1 MVLSERLEEFL
12 EKPNLGILATLR
24 KDGSPHLTVVWYEW
38 ADGEVLLTV
47 TDTRVK
53 YKNVMRDPRVSL
65 AVTANEH
72 PYKEVVLE
80 GIAEVSPEGGPELF
94 RGRRWPA
101 NYSNSRQP
109 ARSAAG
115 DFALKYDGAV
125 EGMTSTPTIP
135 TPATTGY
142 VMKFKPT
149 RIMRWD
155 FALTRTTT
163 TRPFT

>member
-38 ADGEVLLTV
+38 SDGEVFLTV

-53 YKNVMRDPRVSL
+53 YKNVMRDARVSL

-80 GIAEVSPEGGPELF
+80 GIAEVTF
-94 RGRRWPA
+94 RGWAPNFSA
-101 NYSNSRQP
+101 VSPSSMTALSR
-109 ARSAAG
+109 A
-115 DFALKYDGAV
+115 
-125 EGMTSTPTIP
+125 TSTPTIP
-135 TPATTGY
+135 TPATIGSF
-142 VMKFKPT
+142 MKFKPT

-155 FALTRTTT
+155 FAHEDDDHQAWGYTRNLGT
-163 TRPFT
+163 

>member
-53 YKNVMRDPRVSL
+53 YKNVMRDARVSL

-80 GIAEVSPEGGPELF
+80 GIAEVTPEGGPELF
-94 RGRRWPA
+94 RRL
-101 NYSNSRQP
+101 
-109 ARSAAG
+109 
-115 DFALKYDGAV
+115 ALKYDGAV
-125 EGMTSTPTIP
+125 EGDKYANYSNSRDK
-135 TPATTGY
+135 PASHE
-142 VMKFKPT
+142 VQAHPHH
-149 RIMRWD
+149 
-155 FALTRTTT
+155 ALGLRQRGR
-163 TRPFT
+163 RPPGLGLHT

>member
-1 MVLSERLEEFL
+1 MQLSERLEEFL
-12 EKPNLGILATLR
+12 KRPHLGILATLR

-38 ADGEVLLTV
+38 NNGEVLLTV

-53 YKNVMRDPRVSL
+53 YKNVLRDPRVSL

-80 GIAEVSPEGGPELF
+80 GIAEVTAEGGPELF
-94 RGRRWPA
+94 RRLALRYDGAVEGDKYA
-101 NYSNSRQP
+101 NYSNSRDN
-109 ARSAAG
+109 R
-115 DFALKYDGAV
+115 L
-125 EGMTSTPTIP
+125 
-135 TPATTGY
+135 

-155 FALTRTTT
+155 FANEDDDHNPWGYDRNLGT
-163 TRPFT
+163 

>member
-1 MVLSERLEEFL
+1 MEEFL

-72 PYKEVVLE
+72 PYKEVV
-80 GIAEVSPEGGPELF
+80 SRRYSGGLS
-94 RGRRWPA
+94 RGWPRALPPSRPQVRRR
-101 NYSNSRQP
+101 SR
-109 ARSAAG
+109 G
-115 DFALKYDGAV
+115 
-125 EGMTSTPTIP
+125 
-135 TPATTGY
+135 
-142 VMKFKPT
+142 
-149 RIMRWD
+149 
-155 FALTRTTT
+155 
-163 TRPFT
+163 